1 MIEVPVLSRLIV
13 GTWEVITRIDRT
25 QDGREVEEPSLGRDP
40 VAVIMFD
47 ANGRFAAQFMKRSLT
62 SIAEPPVS
70 RQGAPN
76 NTRAVGGYDAY
87 FGSYKVDDDSG
98 LVTVTLAGA
107 LSRENVGMVLEREIA
122 VEGDQ
127 LVIRVPTAT
136 AEGVPVLRTLTCR
149 RAS

>member
-1 MIEVPVLSRLIV
+1 MLSKLIV

-25 QDGREVEEPSLGRDP
+25 EDGKEVDEPSLGRDP
-40 VAVIMFD
+40 IALIMFD
-47 ANGRFAAQFMKRSLT
+47 SNGRFAAQFMKRSPT
-62 SIAEPPVS
+62 DRVEAPVS
-70 RQGAPN
+70 SQGAPN

-87 FGSYKVDDDSG
+87 FGSYEVDDDNG

-107 LSRENVGMVLEREIA
+107 LSRENVGMVLAREMA

-136 AEGVPVLRTLTCR
+136 ADGVPVLRTLTCKR
-149 RAS
+149 TC

>member
-1 MIEVPVLSRLIV
+1 MLSKQIV

-25 QDGREVEEPSLGRDP
+25 KDGREVDEPSLGRDP
-40 VAVIMFD
+40 VALIMFD
-47 ANGRFAAQFMKRSLT
+47 TNGRFSAQFMKRSAT
-62 SIAEPPVS
+62 AIAAAPVS
-70 RQGAPN
+70 SHGAPN

-87 FGSYKVDDDSG
+87 FGSYKVDDDKG

-107 LSRENVGMVLEREIA
+107 LSRENVGMVLGREMA

-136 AEGVPVLRTLTCR
+136 AEGVAVLRTLTCK